1 MAPIESKSTDK
12 NASRMQRRLRK
23 AISDFALSQLGG
35 DDLMVVSG
43 VMTETCA
50 ATIELLN
57 AYGFMPT
64 EEQFVEMWSRQAKIV
79 AQGKHFI
86 GVHETS
92 GEA

>member
-1 MAPIESKSTDK
+1 MAKTEDKSTDK

-43 VMTETCA
+43 VMTETCG
-50 ATIELLN
+50 ATMELLN
-57 AYGFMPT
+57 AYGFVPT
-64 EEQFVEMWSRQAKIV
+64 EEQFVKMWESSARLV
-79 AQGKHFI
+79 AQGRHFL